1 MATRGRMTFQKRQ
14 KEMARKDRQRM
25 KVERRAHRKAAGGLE
40 VLEAVEQLRDGYSTS
55 ELETPET
62 MELAEGVGD
71 ENSTSELKTQETGGQ
86 AEQLGDGNSAPESET
101 RETQADLG

>member
-14 KEMARKDRQRM
+14 KEMARKDRQRT

-40 VLEAVEQLRDGYSTS
+40 ELEAAEQLRDGYSTS
-55 ELETPET
+55 ELE
-62 MELAEGVGD
+62 
-71 ENSTSELKTQETGGQ
+71 TQETGGQ
-86 AEQLGDGNSAPESET
+86 AEQLGDGNSAPKSET